1 MVIVSE
7 IQIYYPWDV
16 IRYCKSLCADPD
28 ALPEDFWSNSSG
40 NEIVRRFIDKAVCST
55 KFRLSV

>member
-1 MVIVSE
+1 M
-7 IQIYYPWDV
+7 

-40 NEIVRRFIDKAVCST
+40 NEIVRRFIDKKSIYKKDQRMV
-55 KFRLSV
+55 